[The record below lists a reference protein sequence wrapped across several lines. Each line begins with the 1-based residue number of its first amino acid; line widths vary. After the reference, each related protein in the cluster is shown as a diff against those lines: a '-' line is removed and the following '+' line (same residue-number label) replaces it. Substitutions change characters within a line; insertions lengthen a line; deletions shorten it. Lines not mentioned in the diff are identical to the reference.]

1 MRAVVPIQCP
11 ERSVDLA
18 IRNGLLVTSDRVA
31 AADIGIVDGRIE
43 AIVSPGEALSARTTL
58 DATGLH
64 LLPGLVDA
72 HVHLREPGLVHKE
85 GFAAGTRAALAGGVT
100 TVMVMPTDDPLT
112 FTASQFEAK
121 RALAEGQSWTDFMLQ
136 AAIGAQACH
145 VEELVEAGAVS
156 FEIFLADVSP
166 ALLVPD
172 AESLLQALARV
183 AAAGAVAGITPGDH
197 DVVSKRTA
205 AIRAG
210 STGAWQ
216 DFPPT
221 RPPVSEALG
230 IARACVAAR
239 ESGARVHI
247 RQVSCAS
254 GAQVLA
260 ALKDSARISAEVT
273 PHNLLLDEGE
283 LGRQGP
289 NAKVAPPLRPE
300 GDVLAMQRAL
310 KDRVIDIVATD
321 HAPHLPAEKAA
332 GQGDIWKAPG
342 GIPGLQTF
350 LPTMLMLVQ
359 QGLLCLPDLVR
370 TCATG
375 PARLFGLGGRKGELC
390 VGADADMVLVDMAR
404 SWQVRDEDQLSK
416 ARYTPFAGRVVHGAP
431 VRVLLRGREVMRDGA
446 IVGEPLGRFLRP
458 ATIG

>member
-1 MRAVVPIQCP
+1 
-11 ERSVDLA
+11 VDIA
-18 IRNGLLVTSDRVA
+18 IRNGLLVTSDRVV
-31 AADIGIVDGRIE
+31 AADLGITDGRIE
-43 AIVSPGEALSARTTL
+43 AIVAPGGALKAQRTL
-58 DATGLH
+58 DAAGLH

-112 FTASQFEAK
+112 FTARQFEDK
-121 RALAEGQSWTDFMLQ
+121 RALAEGQAWADFMLQ

-156 FEIFLADVSP
+156 FELFLADVSP

-172 AESLLQALARV
+172 AESLLLALHRV
-183 AAAGAVAGITPGDH
+183 AAAGSVAGITPGDH

-210 STGAWQ
+210 SDGRWQ

-239 ESGARVHI
+239 ESGARVHV
-247 RQVSCAS
+247 RQVSCAA

-260 ALKDSARISAEVT
+260 ALRSSARISAEVT
-273 PHNLLLDEGE
+273 PHNLLLDEDE
-283 LGRQGP
+283 LGRQGA
-289 NAKVAPPLRPE
+289 NAKVAPPLRPAS
-300 GDVLAMQRAL
+300 DVLSMQQAL
-310 KDRVIDIVATD
+310 RDRVIDIVATD

-332 GQGDIWKAPG
+332 GAGDIWKAPG

-350 LPTMLMLVQ
+350 LPTMLILVR
-359 QGLLCLPDLVR
+359 QGLLGLPDLVR
-370 TCATG
+370 SCCSG
-375 PARLFGLGGRKGELC
+375 PAQLFGLAGRKGELC
-390 VGADADMVLVDMAR
+390 IGADADIVFVDMAR
-404 SWQVRDEDQLSK
+404 SWHIRDDDQLSK
-416 ARYTPFAGRVVHGAP
+416 ARYTPFAGRVVQGVP

-446 IVGEPLGRFLRP
+446 LLGEPLGRFLRP
-458 ATIG
+458 ARS